1 VTEVTAT
8 EVEAWGDDGG
18 PLAVVA
24 LHGRGQPPEFIRG
37 LAERIA
43 LPGIRWFAPSAEG
56 RSWYPLPFLD
66 PSPEN
71 AVHLARALDAVQ
83 QAVTAAW
90 QQGFAR
96 VAVLGF
102 SQGACV
108 LAHLLLAQDVAVTA
122 AVLFTGGYVGPQT
135 MDARDVVARA
145 GTPVLLRSVS
155 HDPWVPAHR
164 VADTARLLI
173 GAGAQVDA
181 LIEPGDEHIVTE
193 RAVEDARR
201 LLAGLLTTKGADS

>member
-1 VTEVTAT
+1 MT
-8 EVEAWGDDGG
+8 EVEAWGDDDG

-37 LAERIA
+37 LSDRIA
-43 LPGIRWFAPSAEG
+43 VPGIRWFAPSAEG
-56 RSWYPLPFLD
+56 RTWYPLPFLD
-66 PSPEN
+66 AAPEN
-71 AVHLARALDAVQ
+71 AEHLARALDAVQ
-83 QAVTAAW
+83 DAVAAAW
-90 QQGFAR
+90 QHGFER
-96 VAVLGF
+96 VVVLGF

-108 LAHLLLAQDVAVTA
+108 LAHLLLTRDVPVTA
-122 AVLFTGGYVGPQT
+122 AVLFTGGYVGPH
-135 MDARDVVARA
+135 ALEAPEVVSRP

-181 LIEPGDEHIVTE
+181 FIEPGDEHIVTE
-193 RAVEDARR
+193 RAVADARAR
-201 LLAGLLTTKGADS
+201 LADLVTR